1 MILGHAAWGV
11 GVVLGAGWSAL
22 NLVLWSRLA
31 AAVVSLPPRSFLN
44 IVVASSLKFPVLY
57 GGGYLLL
64 DALTH
69 RGRVEVTGVLVGV
82 SLPLVVLV
90 LNAVRQLPRQHM
102 DAAPS
107 CVRPPSSR

>member
-1 MILGHAAWGV
+1 MLGHAAWGV